1 MAIQGAMVQTCPQHN
16 AVSPSAVQPTIY
28 VVDDDVGVLGSLHF
42 LLEVEGFSV
51 RTFRSAA
58 ALLSVELSDGVDCF
72 LIDYKMP
79 DIDGI
84 DLVRRLPKRG
94 NTAAVILMT
103 CCPDERISERA
114 AAAGIKRVLKKP
126 LLDDN
131 MIRDIHLA
139 IEENQAGGSPATR

>member
-1 MAIQGAMVQTCPQHN
+1 MIQSGSQHN
-16 AVSPSAVQPTIY
+16 AVSLSVVQPTIY
-28 VVDDDVGVLGSLHF
+28 VVDDDLGVLGSLRF
-42 LLEVEGFSV
+42 LLETEGFSV

-58 ALLSVELSDGVDCF
+58 ALLGVELSDGVDCF
-72 LIDYKMP
+72 LIDDKMP

-84 DLVRRLPKRG
+84 DLVRRLCKCS

-103 CCPDERISERA
+103 DYPDEKISERA
-114 AAAGIKRVLKKP
+114 LAAGIKRVLKKP
-126 LLDDN
+126 LLEDS

>member
-1 MAIQGAMVQTCPQHN
+1 MIQTGSQHN

-28 VVDDDVGVLGSLHF
+28 VVDDDLGVLGSLRF
-42 LLEVEGFSV
+42 LLETEGFSV

-58 ALLSVELSDGVDCF
+58 ALLSVELSGGVDCF
-72 LIDYKMP
+72 LIDDKMP

-84 DLVRRLPKRG
+84 DLVRRLCKCG

-103 CCPDERISERA
+103 DYPDEKISERA

-126 LLDDN
+126 LLEDS

>member
-1 MAIQGAMVQTCPQHN
+1 MAAQEAMIETGSHN

-28 VVDDDVGVLGSLHF
+28 VVDDDVGVLGSLRF
-42 LLEVEGFSV
+42 LLETEGFSV

-58 ALLSVELSDGVDCF
+58 ALLSVERSDGVDCL

-79 DIDGI
+79 DMNGI
-84 DLVRRLPKRG
+84 DLVRRLRKRG

-103 CCPDERISERA
+103 GYPDEKISERA

-126 LLDDN
+126 LLEDS

-139 IEENQAGGSPATR
+139 IEENQASDGAATR